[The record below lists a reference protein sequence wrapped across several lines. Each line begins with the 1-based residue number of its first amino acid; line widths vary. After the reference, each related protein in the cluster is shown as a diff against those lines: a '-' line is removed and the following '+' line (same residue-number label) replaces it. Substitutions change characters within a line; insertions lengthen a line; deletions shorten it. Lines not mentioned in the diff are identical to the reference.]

1 MEIKVGKHFIL
12 EQSVDVNKLN
22 IFLYTILRKDC
33 PMLTVIV
40 ENEGN
45 DFGLFYE
52 SLDDVSVLVDDV
64 G

>member
-1 MEIKVGKHFIL
+1 VEIKVGKHFIL